1 MTTIPV
7 NIKLLSKQATIPTYA
22 HEGDSGFDI
31 RAVKDVYIAPGSRV
45 KVSTGLAF
53 EIPDGYE
60 LQIRPRSGIT
70 SKTGLR
76 VQLGTIDAGYRGEV
90 SVLVD
95 NIDTPSGTKV
105 SHNIRGETDQTL
117 PYEYHRD
124 GYIIHI
130 GDRIAQAVLV
140 PVYHAE
146 FSVVDEFTDVTSRGA
161 NGFGSTGV

>member
-1 MTTIPV
+1 MTIIPV
-7 NIKLLSKQATIPTYA
+7 NIKLLSKQAVIPTYA
-22 HEGDSGFDI
+22 HMGDSGFDI
-31 RAVKDVYIAPGSRV
+31 RAIKDAFIAPGVRA
-45 KVSTGLAF
+45 KIPTGLAF
-53 EIPDGYE
+53 EIPYGYE

-90 SVLVD
+90 SVLID
-95 NIDTPSGTKV
+95 NIDVPKESGV
-105 SHNIRGETDQTL
+105 QRNIRGELDTIMQQKF
-117 PYEYHRD
+117 HRD
-124 GYIIHI
+124 GYIIRE

-146 FSVVDEFTDVTSRGA
+146 FSVVEEFAVLTMRGS